1 MADII
6 DQYGDVIIY
15 SEEGHPTPF
24 YEFNG
29 QIAANPYGVLQ
40 VLLDD
45 DDLEEVM
52 YNGGKQCVKIA
63 HRKHGMCR
71 TNIWVE
77 DEEGI
82 QITSTTWP
90 KGLGWTKALL
100 RYWWRSWTSWRG
112 YFGFSR
118 KDDLR

>member
-1 MADII
+1 MAEII
-6 DQYGDVIIY
+6 DQYGDVIVY

-24 YEFNG
+24 YEYNG
-29 QIAANPYGVLQ
+29 QIVANPYGVLQ

-82 QITSTTWP
+82 QIAKNIASHTEV
-90 KGLGWTKALL
+90 
-100 RYWWRSWTSWRG
+100 
-112 YFGFSR
+112 
-118 KDDLR
+118 

>member
-1 MADII
+1 MAEII
-6 DQYGDVIIY
+6 DQYDDVIVY

-24 YEFNG
+24 YEYNG

-82 QITSTTWP
+82 QIAKNIASQR
-90 KGLGWTKALL
+90 KFLLEMVQGWFLFLMGAFQMVLE
-100 RYWWRSWTSWRG
+100 
-112 YFGFSR
+112 
-118 KDDLR
+118 

>member
-1 MADII
+1 MAEII
-6 DQYGDVIIY
+6 DQYGEVIVY

-24 YEFNG
+24 YEYNG
-29 QIAANPYGVLQ
+29 QINANPYGALQ

-82 QITSTTWP
+82 QIAKNIASHTEVCLLYTSP
-90 KGLGWTKALL
+90 SPRDRQK
-100 RYWWRSWTSWRG
+100 
-112 YFGFSR
+112 SR
-118 KDDLR
+118 MPSSA

>member
-71 TNIWVE
+71 TNVWIN
-77 DEEGI
+77 DCLLY
-82 QITSTTWP
+82 TSP
-90 KGLGWTKALL
+90 SPRDGLL
-100 RYWWRSWTSWRG
+100 
-112 YFGFSR
+112 SR
-118 KDDLR
+118 MPSSA